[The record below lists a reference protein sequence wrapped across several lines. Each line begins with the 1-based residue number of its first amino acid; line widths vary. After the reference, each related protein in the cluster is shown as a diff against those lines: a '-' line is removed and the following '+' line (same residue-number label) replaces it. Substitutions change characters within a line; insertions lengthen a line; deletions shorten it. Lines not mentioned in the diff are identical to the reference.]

1 MGSMVLSPGAQGPTG
16 SSLYALGSRPAMKGQ
31 ILRVVSSQSLLVT
44 GGAGFIGANLVDRAL
59 RAGNR
64 VTILDDLSRRG
75 GEENIRWLREQHG
88 ESFRLI
94 VRSVT
99 DVESCERAVD
109 NAEVVYHLAGQVAV
123 TSSVSDPRHDF
134 EVNALGTFNVLE
146 AARKSFH
153 QPIVIYSST
162 NKVYGG
168 LDHIPTIELETRH
181 AFRDLPEG
189 ISEEEPMDFHSPYGC
204 SKGAA
209 DQYVRDYARIYNLP
223 AVVFRQSC
231 IYGPRQMGVE
241 DQGWV
246 AWFVIAAATGRPI
259 TIYGDGKQVRDLLY
273 IDDLLNAFDAA
284 VDKID
289 VARGQV
295 YNMGGG
301 AANSISI
308 WQEFKPLLEDALD
321 RPLPDP
327 ELAPARPADQPVF
340 IADTRKCQRDLGWS
354 PEVTVADGLKRLA
367 DWVVE
372 NQSLFN

>member
-1 MGSMVLSPGAQGPTG
+1 VESA
-16 SSLYALGSRPAMKGQ
+16 
-31 ILRVVSSQSLLVT
+31 QSLLVT

-75 GEENIRWLREQHG
+75 GEENIRWLRERHG

-99 DVESCERAVD
+99 DIEACERAVD
-109 NAEVVYHLAGQVAV
+109 DAEVVYHLAGQVAV
-123 TSSVSDPRHDF
+123 TSSVYDPRHDF

-146 AARKSFH
+146 AARRSTH
-153 QPIVIYSST
+153 QPIVIYAST

-168 LDHIPTIELETRH
+168 LEHIPTIELDTRH

-189 ISEEEPMDFHSPYGC
+189 ISEREPTDFHSPYGC

-209 DQYVRDYARIYNLP
+209 DQYVRDYARIYDLP
-223 AVVFRQSC
+223 TVVFRQSC
-231 IYGPRQMGVE
+231 IYGPRQMGGE

-246 AWFVIAAATGRPI
+246 AWFVIAAATGKPI

-273 IDDLLNAFDAA
+273 IDDLLDAFDAA
-284 VDKID
+284 VEKID

-301 AANSISI
+301 AANAVSI
-308 WQEFKPLLEDALD
+308 WQEFKPLLEAALD
-321 RPLPDP
+321 KPLPDP
-327 ELAPARPADQPVF
+327 EFAPARPGDQPVF
-340 IADTRKCQRDLGWS
+340 IADTRKCQRELGWAPS
-354 PEVTVADGLKRLA
+354 VNVADGLKMLA
-367 DWVVE
+367 NWVSE
-372 NQSLFN
+372 NPALFD